1 MQAARGASLNSSDT
15 TPQADVGRPPRRSRF
30 LLVFAGIAVLGYAL
44 DVVTKVL
51 AVENLTGRSTRPLV
65 GDLLTLYLARN
76 PGAAFST
83 ATSYTMVLS
92 CLALAAACVVIWVA
106 RRLGSTGWAI
116 GLGFL
121 LAGILGNLTD
131 RIFREPSVLRGHVVD
146 FLRFPHFP
154 IFNVADVCINIAAV
168 FVIVQALRGI
178 SVSGRRDTSRGRP
191 KQQDPADASTDRVS
205 PDGDESPGAPM
216 S

>member
-15 TPQADVGRPPRRSRF
+15 TPQAGQVGRPPRRSRF

-51 AVENLTGRSTRPLV
+51 AVEHLTGRSPRPLV

-83 ATSYTMVLS
+83 GTSYTMVLT
-92 CLALAAACVVIWVA
+92 CLALAAACVVLWVA
-106 RRLGSTGWAI
+106 RRLGSMGWAI

-131 RIFREPSVLRGHVVD
+131 RVFRTPGVFRGHVVD
-146 FLRFPHFP
+146 FLRLPHWP
-154 IFNVADVCINIAAV
+154 IFNVADVCINIAAA
-168 FVIVQALRGI
+168 VIILQALRGMP
-178 SVSGRRDTSRGRP
+178 VRGAHP
-191 KQQDPADASTDRVS
+191 VTHAHTDD
-205 PDGDESPGAPM
+205 PDGPDDS
-216 S
+216 SRT